1 MTYDEL
7 EQLNLPNNARILVH
21 TDTTFQYEASRRWTK
36 IYKDFKDKKIS
47 FEVII
52 MHYVYGIKLRGFSLG
67 CQPMQGFVERKDDP
81 NGKYYDLLIYNRRLS
96 DKELSDYE
104 LEFCGVKEE
113 NNKNYVVAEYNKL
126 QEIFSNAVIIYRLND
141 FYEIIGDKASEV
153 AGICNLTT
161 AIGRNCGDK
170 EYTPFLK
177 YPVSFAEKYHKKLSE
192 YYELIIVNSYNDM
205 HRIAK
210 GALNNENK

>member
-52 MHYVYGIKLRGFSLG
+52 MHYIYGMKLRGFSLG

-81 NGKYYDLLIYNRRLS
+81 NGKYYDLLIYNRILT

-113 NNKNYVVAEYNKL
+113 NNKNYVVAEYDKL
-126 QEIFSNAVIIYRLND
+126 QEIFPNAVIIYRVGD
-141 FYEIIGDKASEV
+141 FYEIMRDKALEV
-153 AGICNLTT
+153 ATILDLTV
-161 AIGRNCGDK
+161 AKVNNDIESVYKLG
-170 EYTPFLK
+170 
-177 YPVSFAEKYHKKLSE
+177 YPISSAEKYHKKLSE

-210 GALNNENK
+210 GELKDENK